1 MGKINHSANSAL
13 FLILGWI
20 LAILFPIPLNGQ
32 FSSNSST
39 QNKIALKGQLSAYT
53 HYNPNNQYQ
62 WWNGARYI
70 PQLNYQVPGK
80 RKVLLDFEASA
91 NIYGNWN

>member
-1 MGKINHSANSAL
+1 MGKINQTTNRV
-13 FLILGWI
+13 LIFTLVGI
-20 LAILFPIPLNGQ
+20 LIILSPILLNAQ

-53 HYNPNNQYQ
+53 HYNSNNQYR